1 MATLN
6 EDFARYG
13 YLQKDKTRDGFF
25 ENKFNISKSK
35 NTVHNCNYALKS
47 FDRFVFSKFKKNSTE
62 VVIDDIKKMPQ
73 QRREQAITDIM
84 QDFLFWKTKRAMA
97 STAKLYYRT
106 VVDYFAFQN
115 LKILPHD
122 LRRAVRL
129 PKDPLDQRHPIT
141 LNEIKQ
147 LVDFSKP
154 KRKALYTVLA
164 SSGMRIG
171 EAVGLRKRDF
181 DLSKERVSI
190 TIPARL
196 TKLKIQRE
204 TFISKEAENY
214 LLPLFKRLGQD
225 QLVFGSSED
234 ITRSVGNEE
243 LIFWK
248 LRKQIGLEQK
258 YENSRRCKITLH
270 SFRAFCETQASNT
283 NGVEYAHAL
292 IGHSGY
298 LDQYYRITPEERLEK
313 YIELEPLLTVGADFR
328 KSLQIERLQREKA
341 ELEKR
346 IPELVNE
353 AIDRVKDDLK
363 QEGWQIPP
371 S

>member
-1 MATLN
+1 MS
-6 EDFARYG
+6 EDFAIYG

-35 NTVHNCNYALKS
+35 NTVHNCDYALKS

-73 QRREQAITDIM
+73 LRREQAITDLM
-84 QDFLFWKTKRAMA
+84 QDFLLWKNKRAMA
-97 STAKLYYRT
+97 STTKLYYRT

-115 LKILPHD
+115 LKILPHE
-122 LRRAVRL
+122 LRRAIRL

-141 LNEIKQ
+141 LIEIRK

-154 KRKALYTVLA
+154 KRKALYSVLV
-164 SSGMRIG
+164 SSGIRIG

-181 DLSKERVSI
+181 DLSKERTSI

-204 TFISKEAENY
+204 TYITKEAENY

-225 QLVFGSSED
+225 QLVFGSCED
-234 ITRSVGNEE
+234 ISKSVGNEE

-248 LRKQIGLEQK
+248 LRKQIGLVQK
-258 YENSRRCKITLH
+258 YENSGRYKISLH

-283 NGVEYAHAL
+283 NGMEYAHAL

-313 YIELEPLLTVGADFR
+313 YLELEPKLTIGNDFR
-328 KSLQIERLQREKA
+328 KSLQIEKLQKERS
-341 ELEKR
+341 ELEQR
-346 IPELVNE
+346 IPEMVDE
-353 AIDRVKDDLK
+353 AIGRVKNDLLRK
-363 QEGWQIPP
+363 GWKFP